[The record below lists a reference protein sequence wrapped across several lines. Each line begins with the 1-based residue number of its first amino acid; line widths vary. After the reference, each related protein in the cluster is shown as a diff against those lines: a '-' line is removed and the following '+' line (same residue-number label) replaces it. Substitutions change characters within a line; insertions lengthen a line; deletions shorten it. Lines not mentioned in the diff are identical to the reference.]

1 MAKEQVVLEAVLV
14 EVPVEF
20 LVVAAV
26 TEASM
31 AKMLVVLK
39 RAVIRVLMGL
49 LDAHLPELMVK
60 TRAVYRGK
68 IQPSLRRLMVNLAC
82 QTEMKSI
89 ALMRIGWA
97 QQAQSLHR
105 EV

>member
-1 MAKEQVVLEAVLV
+1 MAKEQVVLV

-31 AKMLVVLK
+31 AKMLVVLRK
-39 RAVIRVLMGL
+39 AVIRDLMGL

-60 TRAVYRGK
+60 TRADYSGK
-68 IQPSLRRLMVNLAC
+68 IQPSLRRLMVSLAC

-89 ALMRIGWA
+89 ALMRTGGA
-97 QQAQSLHR
+97 QLAQSLHR

>member
-1 MAKEQVVLEAVLV
+1 MAREQVVLVEVPV

-39 RAVIRVLMGL
+39 RAVIRDLMGL

-68 IQPSLRRLMVNLAC
+68 IQPSPRRLMVNLAC

>member
-39 RAVIRVLMGL
+39 RAVIRDLMGL

-68 IQPSLRRLMVNLAC
+68 IQPSLRRLMVNQAC